1 MLLKE
6 LTELNGV
13 SGDEREVREFIKTNA
28 KDYSDD
34 IKVILWGI

>member
-13 SGDEREVREFIKTNA
+13 SGDEREVREFIKPMQRT
-28 KDYSDD
+28 
-34 IKVILWGI
+34 IQMI